1 MFSLIFFIISS
12 ILSIKTFYPIYTATE
27 IIIPYGLQPFDICST
42 NPDLWHIIKLTYVFV
57 FIFSNF
63 VISHIIFSRVISKFL
78 SLIKFSKNEKIS
90 NSDLSLNSIYLSAKK
105 VTHSQKFLSSLS
117 LLIGFDKLDKKNII
131 IPESGL
137 YQNFLITG
145 TIGSGKT
152 SSAMLPFTRSIYEL

>member
-1 MFSLIFFIISS
+1 MNLI
-12 ILSIKTFYPIYTATE
+12 
-27 IIIPYGLQPFDICST
+27 
-42 NPDLWHIIKLTYVFV
+42 N
-57 FIFSNF
+57 
-63 VISHIIFSRVISKFL
+63 
-78 SLIKFSKNEKIS
+78 FSKNKKIS

-105 VTHSQKFLSSLS
+105 ITHSQKFFSSLS

-152 SSAMLPFTRSIYEL
+152 SSAMFPFTRSIYEL